1 MNRTR
6 RILIL
11 SLLGLAI
18 IGTLM
23 LKNSHEET
31 GQEIQRTAELPILLD
46 MTVET

>member
-1 MNRTR
+1 MGRTR

-23 LKNSHEET
+23 LKNSQEET
-31 GQEIQRTAELPILLD
+31 GQEVLTASELPILLD